1 VNVSQVREED
11 EVTCVGSKVG
21 NLEPHKL
28 GPIDKWT
35 RVNDPKATQVDSFKQ
50 QKISQELWKQITH
63 EVQHYIA
70 RWMYTH
76 GNTTSVLSF

>member
-50 QKISQELWKQITH
+50 QKISQEL
-63 EVQHYIA
+63 
-70 RWMYTH
+70 
-76 GNTTSVLSF
+76 